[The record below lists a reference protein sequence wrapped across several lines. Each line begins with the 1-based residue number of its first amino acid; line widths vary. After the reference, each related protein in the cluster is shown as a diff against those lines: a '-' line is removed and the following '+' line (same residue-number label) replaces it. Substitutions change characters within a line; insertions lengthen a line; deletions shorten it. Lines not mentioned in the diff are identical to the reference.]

1 MTQNLD
7 SATAAVTSSGLPDPV
22 TDVEAGKAALDQYGL
37 VVHKN
42 VLSPDQVEALKERL
56 IEQADLE
63 RQYDVA
69 LISNQSFTGK
79 TWYGGADGQTPA
91 WQNVT
96 MLVNKGR
103 VFMDIVLKNP
113 LVHEYCQHA
122 FRGAPYQLS
131 STSGIIQRKG
141 CESMTIHTDQ
151 QWVPVKTET
160 ETPVFLNF
168 FFCLSDFEEDMG
180 ATRVVPGSHLGP
192 PPQVNFDA
200 NKGATSAQATETVP
214 ITCKAGDIFSWDGRL
229 WHQSG
234 ASTSDKTRYSV
245 GAIWGQSWVKPIDN
259 FLQSLHD
266 DVYEQLSPEE
276 LDLLGFRVDAA
287 GRMAPRHPG
296 DRQSTN
302 RKVPYIPELRTGAQ
316 NVVELAPGERG
327 DIDTLNS
334 MKAATK

>member
-1 MTQNLD
+1 MIQKLS
-7 SATAAVTSSGLPDPV
+7 SAPAATDELTMPAPV
-22 TDVEAGKAALDQYGL
+22 TDVHTGKATLDEYGL

-42 VLSPDQVEALKERL
+42 ALTPEQVDALQARL
-56 IEQADLE
+56 VEQADLE
-63 RQYDVA
+63 RKNDVA

-79 TWYGGADGQTPA
+79 TWYGGADGELPA

-103 VFMDIVLKNP
+103 IFMDLVLKHP
-113 LVHEYCQHA
+113 LVHEYCKHA

-151 QWVPVKTET
+151 QWVPVPTD
-160 ETPVFLNF
+160 TPVFLNF
-168 FFCLSDFEEDMG
+168 FFCLSDFEEEMG
-180 ATRVVPGSHLGP
+180 ATRVVPRTHLGP
-192 PPQVNFDA
+192 PPEVRFDA
-200 NKGATSAQATETVP
+200 DRGAVSVQEVETVP
-214 ITCKAGDIFSWDGRL
+214 IVCEAGDMFSWEGRI

-245 GAIWGQSWVKPIDN
+245 GCIWGQSWVKPIDN

-266 DVYEQLSPEE
+266 DVYESLAPDE

-287 GRMAPRHPG
+287 GRIVPRHPG

-302 RKVPYIPELRTGAQ
+302 RKVPYIPELRAGAD
-316 NVVELAPGERG
+316 NIVEQAPGERG

-334 MKAATK
+334 MKAAKR

>member
-1 MTQNLD
+1 MTRSLD
-7 SATAAVTSSGLPDPV
+7 TAATATTGARMPEPV
-22 TDVEAGKAALDQYGL
+22 TDVDTGKLVLDEYGL

-42 VLSPDQVEALKERL
+42 VLTAEQVEALKERL

-63 RQYDVA
+63 RKYDVA

-103 VFMDIVLKNP
+103 IFMDLVLKNP

-151 QWVPVKTET
+151 QWVPVPT

-180 ATRVVPGSHLGP
+180 ATRVVPRSHLGP
-192 PPQVNFDA
+192 PPEVRFDA
-200 NKGATSAQATETVP
+200 DRGAVSVQEVETVP
-214 ITCKAGDIFSWDGRL
+214 IVCEAGDMFSWEGRI

-245 GAIWGQSWVKPIDN
+245 GCIWGQSWVKPIDN

-266 DVYEQLSPEE
+266 DVYESLAPDE

-287 GRMAPRHPG
+287 GRIVPRHPG

-302 RKVPYIPELRTGAQ
+302 RKVPYIPELRTGAD
-316 NVVELAPGERG
+316 NVVEQAPGERG

-334 MKAATK
+334 MKAAKQ